1 MNTTIWSFHIFQNFF
16 CQVYCELMMACSPVG
31 LIRSMNKVLCPVI
44 TEFSFWFL
52 VKPEFSKSLLHVYM
66 TENVCAVYKLIWFVK
81 TKLLAMSDSC
91 LKVRL
96 NYTILMTLPSQAQI
110 KNISFPRNFHDLWW
124 DSDLAAWISWTCYS
138 VNHFN
143 LSTEKNKM
151 LDKLYLPS
159 DGLFM
164 KPHFIPVGKPDK
176 KLRS

>member
-1 MNTTIWSFHIFQNFF
+1 MIISYISEFFLPGILWTHDGLLSSWLDKVNEQSIMSCHHRVQFLIPGQAWIFKISTT
-16 CQVYCELMMACSPVG
+16 C
-31 LIRSMNKVLCPVI
+31 
-44 TEFSFWFL
+44 
-52 VKPEFSKSLLHVYM
+52 VYM
-66 TENVCAVYKLIWFVK
+66 SENVCTVYKLIWFVK
-81 TKLLAMSDSC
+81 PKLLAMSDSC

-110 KNISFPRNFHDLWW
+110 NNISFPRNFHDLWW